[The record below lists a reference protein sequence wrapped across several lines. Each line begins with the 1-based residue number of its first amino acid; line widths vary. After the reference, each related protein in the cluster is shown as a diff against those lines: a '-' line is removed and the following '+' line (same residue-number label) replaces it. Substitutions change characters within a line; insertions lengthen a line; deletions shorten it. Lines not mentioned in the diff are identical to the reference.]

1 MYITSQILVFIGLII
16 DLIGKCLKRKGQVLT
31 FNIIASIFYTL
42 SYVFLISWLGVI
54 VNFLNLVRSLWFVYL
69 TKKDSGYKKY
79 IFSNFLH
86 FIHFYN
92 KYVYLLE

>member
-69 TKKDSGYKKY
+69 TKKDSGYKN
-79 IFSNFLH
+79 IHFSNFLH